1 MDLAL
6 HLLILALHKIVE
18 DMHETDLV
26 SLLLQALSLEYRV
39 KSSIYVSP
47 DLEVLMFHHIIKNL
61 NDTDLRSKLLTL
73 IFSFATE

>member
-6 HLLILALHKIVE
+6 HLLILALHKIVQ

-39 KSSIYVSP
+39 KSSIYVGP
-47 DLEVLMFHHIIKNL
+47 NLEVFMFHHIIKNFY
-61 NDTDLRSKLLTL
+61 DTDLWSKLFTL
-73 IFSFATE
+73 IFSFTTE